1 MVSQSR
7 AARIANRIRELL
19 SELLLFEVTDP
30 RLQGVFI
37 TDVNVDRELAYASIY
52 VSALEGAE
60 REKEI
65 LAGFKHASGYL
76 RSLLA
81 QRIELRTFP
90 KLRFLWDPTPEHA
103 EHIEQLIASLHAQ
116 DKVKEKGKKRG

>member
-7 AARIANRIRELL
+7 AARIAKGIQELL

-30 RLQGVFI
+30 RLHGVFI
-37 TDVNVDRELAYASIY
+37 TDVNVDRELAYTSIY

-60 REKEI
+60 REKEV
-65 LAGFKHASGYL
+65 LEGFKHAAGYL
-76 RSLLA
+76 RRLLS

-116 DKVKEKGKKRG
+116 DKVKEKSKKRG